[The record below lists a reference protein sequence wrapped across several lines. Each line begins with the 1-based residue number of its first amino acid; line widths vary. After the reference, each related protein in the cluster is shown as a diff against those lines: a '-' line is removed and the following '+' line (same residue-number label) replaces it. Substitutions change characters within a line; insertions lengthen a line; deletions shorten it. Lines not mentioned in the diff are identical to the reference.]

1 MLGPIDIRRPGS
13 VTDGKVSAFYK
24 SYGFTQSSKY
34 VEREDEQLGTECLC
48 T

>member
-24 SYGFTQSSKY
+24 SIGFIQSSKY
-34 VEREDEQLGTECLC
+34 EREDEQLGTECLC